1 MWGMECR
8 SGPFRSTMGGE
19 SHGGREVWSDLTR
32 VWWLRLG
39 RKPCPRKP
47 TRVENCLQGTV
58 SRTELRAATYQGLR
72 GTILTHRV

>member
-1 MWGMECR
+1 MWGMECG

-32 VWWLRLG
+32 ACWLRLG
-39 RKPCPRKP
+39 RKP

-72 GTILTHRV
+72 GTILTQRV